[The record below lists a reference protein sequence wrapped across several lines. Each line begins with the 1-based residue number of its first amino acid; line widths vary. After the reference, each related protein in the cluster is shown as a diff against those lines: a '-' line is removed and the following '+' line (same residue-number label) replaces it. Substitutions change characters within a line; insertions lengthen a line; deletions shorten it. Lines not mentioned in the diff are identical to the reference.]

1 MLSVGNTLH
10 FINRVDDSNCGDKI
24 VCPILYYYDYFRQ
37 YRIKRHDIRFID
49 FESISNT
56 DVVIIGGGGLFDYAE
71 FTNRAINKVLETG
84 AKVIAWSPG
93 FNSHRQYGDYVGTK
107 INFDKFVAVTVRDF
121 QNKDNL
127 PYLADVTC
135 KLPGLKKEYSVK
147 RKFGVAKHKD
157 YPMDDLN
164 YDSITNDREIDEIL
178 QFIGESEIVISNSFH
193 MIYWSLL
200 MGKKTICA
208 DPFSSRFYS
217 YQYKP
222 EYFHSGVD
230 NLLDCAQRAKQYDIL
245 DACIQENDLFFTRVK
260 AIIEDCLQPVSDQ
273 WAAYKSATR
282 EVLLEE
288 RYREKQLIDG
298 DGFISQ
304 LYVDTGDGFSD
315 TCKLIAHNNVYG
327 DEIHTVRFDL
337 SSFDR
342 IRALRFD
349 PIDGYT
355 CEMEILSA
363 TSAEGDI
370 HLIPYGAV
378 RGENQDRF
386 LTTDPQ
392 YFIQTLCTGFLEIR
406 FKLRLLTQ
414 FETECNIYTYT
425 GWQADLIEQ
434 KSILLDQRDV
444 LIQEQIDQM
453 EKMDGQLAQQR
464 EQIEGYNVQIQE
476 MYSSTSWKLTAP
488 LRAVVD
494 LLRRLWK
501 GMR

>member
-1 MLSVGNTLH
+1 M
-10 FINRVDDSNCGDKI
+10 
-24 VCPILYYYDYFRQ
+24 
-37 YRIKRHDIRFID
+37 
-49 FESISNT
+49 
-56 DVVIIGGGGLFDYAE
+56 
-71 FTNRAINKVLETG
+71 
-84 AKVIAWSPG
+84 
-93 FNSHRQYGDYVGTK
+93 
-107 INFDKFVAVTVRDF
+107 
-121 QNKDNL
+121 
-127 PYLADVTC
+127 
-135 KLPGLKKEYSVK
+135 
-147 RKFGVAKHKD
+147 
-157 YPMDDLN
+157 
-164 YDSITNDREIDEIL
+164 
-178 QFIGESEIVISNSFH
+178 
-193 MIYWSLL
+193 
-200 MGKKTICA
+200 
-208 DPFSSRFYS
+208 
-217 YQYKP
+217 
-222 EYFHSGVD
+222 
-230 NLLDCAQRAKQYDIL
+230 
-245 DACIQENDLFFTRVK
+245 
-260 AIIEDCLQPVSDQ
+260 
-273 WAAYKSATR
+273 
-282 EVLLEE
+282 
-288 RYREKQLIDG
+288 
-298 DGFISQ
+298 
-304 LYVDTGDGFSD
+304 YVDTGDGFSD

-370 HLIPYGAV
+370 HLLPYGAV

-444 LIQEQIDQM
+444 LTQEQIDQM

-464 EQIEGYNVQIQE
+464 EQIEGYNVQIAKQKEQIEGYNVQIAKQKEQIESYNIQIAQQKEQIEGYNVQIQE

-501 GMR
+501 GML